1 MPKLDDVK
9 ATKIF
14 GVKSSPPFCGEH
26 SFTAS
31 RRIDGP
37 LVDATDI
44 RQFTFHIFN
53 ECVETSNL
61 EGEAEKCRS
70 GFLRKSGKCVPVNC
84 W

>member
-1 MPKLDDVK
+1 MPKLDDGK
-9 ATKIF
+9 ATKIL

-31 RRIDGP
+31 RRTDGP
-37 LVDATDI
+37 LVDTTDI

-61 EGEAEKCRS
+61 EAEAEKCRS
-70 GFLRKSGKCVPVNC
+70 GFLRKSGKCVPVNR